1 MNGELQMRSPQ
12 TLPGGSRSRGA
23 RVRIAAFLFFLLTT
37 LVASPQALDDL
48 IFTVGT
54 TARSGGNDYSYVLI
68 GSKDDS
74 LLAGKTFMVFG
85 KPGDPAS
92 AGTFTQRGVIQQRA
106 GAASIGS

>member
-1 MNGELQMRSPQ
+1 MNGELLMRSQ
-12 TLPGGSRSRGA
+12 TMLPGCSRLSG
-23 RVRIAAFLFFLLTT
+23 RVRMAAFVCLLLTT

-54 TARSGGNDYSYVLI
+54 TARSGGNDYSYVLV

-92 AGTFTQRGVIQQRA
+92 ARA
-106 GAASIGS
+106 MAMA